1 MSVQVIKKELGM
13 EKDDTE
19 TVIEKYMA
27 RLAELTVPEA
37 AQVVI
42 DEEINKLRFLDSHS
56 SEFSVTR
63 WENLESLSTYLFYAL
78 NNAVA
83 ILS

>member
-1 MSVQVIKKELGM
+1 MIKKELGM

-19 TVIEKYMA
+19 TIVEKYMA
-27 RLAELTVPEA
+27 RLAQLTVPEA
-37 AQVVI
+37 AQAVI

-63 WENLESLSTYLFYAL
+63 
-78 NNAVA
+78 
-83 ILS
+83 

>member
-1 MSVQVIKKELGM
+1 VDTNHILFQVIKKELGM

-19 TVIEKYMA
+19 TIVEKYLA
-27 RLAELTVPEA
+27 RLAQLTVPEA
-37 AQVVI
+37 AQAVI

-63 WENLESLSTYLFYAL
+63 
-78 NNAVA
+78 
-83 ILS
+83 

>member
-1 MSVQVIKKELGM
+1 M

-19 TVIEKYMA
+19 TIVEKYLA
-27 RLAELTVPEA
+27 RLAQLTVPEA
-37 AQVVI
+37 AQAVI

-63 WENLESLSTYLFYAL
+63 
-78 NNAVA
+78 
-83 ILS
+83 

>member
-1 MSVQVIKKELGM
+1 M

-19 TVIEKYMA
+19 TIIEKYMA
-27 RLAELTVPEA
+27 RLAELTVPDA
-37 AQVVI
+37 AKTVI

-63 WENLESLSTYLFYAL
+63 LGPSTWPD
-78 NNAVA
+78 
-83 ILS
+83 

>member
-1 MSVQVIKKELGM
+1 VIKKELGM

-19 TVIEKYMA
+19 TIVEKYLA
-27 RLAELTVPEA
+27 RLAQLTVPEA
-37 AQVVI
+37 AQAVI

-63 WENLESLSTYLFYAL
+63 
-78 NNAVA
+78 
-83 ILS
+83 

>member
-1 MSVQVIKKELGM
+1 MVLITCYFQVIKKELGM

-19 TVIEKYMA
+19 TIVEKYLA
-27 RLAELTVPEA
+27 RLAQLTVPEA
-37 AQVVI
+37 AQAVI

-63 WENLESLSTYLFYAL
+63 
-78 NNAVA
+78 
-83 ILS
+83 

>member
-1 MSVQVIKKELGM
+1 VIKKELGM

-19 TVIEKYMA
+19 TIVEKYMA
-27 RLAELTVPEA
+27 RLAQLTVPEA
-37 AQVVI
+37 AQAVI

-63 WENLESLSTYLFYAL
+63 
-78 NNAVA
+78 
-83 ILS
+83 